1 MNTKSKIT
9 SPITDLRGVNAKII
23 KQLKTLNINTIY
35 DLLFYLPKRYDD
47 FSIIT
52 KIKDAKIGQICTIS
66 GTVMNIE
73 NKRSFRI
80 YRHTTT
86 APFTGGMAITEATV
100 NDGQRS
106 IKAVWYNQPF
116 LIKNINQGDQINIAG
131 KIVYHGNLAMQN
143 PAYEIIKSDNT
154 THTGRLVPVYR
165 ETKGLTSRW
174 IRYLVKNALLYSN
187 EIQDMLPEDL
197 IKRKRLISIQDAI
210 KQIHFPENG
219 QEKTSAKRR
228 LSFDELLLIQFAV
241 LNSKKKIKSLGAP
254 KIIPDIKFTKSI
266 LNELPFELTQA
277 QKKTS
282 WQIMRD
288 METGTPMNRLVEGD
302 VGSGKT
308 LVAIISAANVAK
320 NRFQSAFM
328 APTEILASQHFGAFA
343 NILKNTG
350 ITFGLLTSSESKA
363 YEPEL
368 GQIYSPKKTEL
379 LKMINDGKIDILIGT
394 HSLIQESVKF
404 KNLGLLILDEQ
415 HRFGVNQRAALIRRN
430 NAEQMKNNAS
440 VPHLLSMTATPI
452 PRTLAMALYGD
463 LDISIINEMPK
474 NRKKIITKAVI
485 ATKRKDAYN
494 FIETEVKKGRQIF
507 VICPKIEHK
516 QYEEGTELS
525 ERQLKTRQLKA
536 VKEEFEK
543 LSKNIF
549 PHLKVIMLH
558 GKMKPKEKDQ
568 VMQDFKNKKFDI
580 LVSTSVVEV
589 GVDVPNA
596 TIMMIE
602 GADRFGL
609 AQLHQF
615 RGRVG
620 RGEHQS
626 YCFLF
631 SDANSEDAQ
640 KRLKVMESSSDGFKL
655 AEYDLQ
661 MRGPGDFFG
670 SEQSGMPDLA
680 MEALINPILISEAQE
695 EAKKILNEDP
705 TLQKHTAILN
715 KLSQLK
721 QQVHFE

>member
-1 MNTKSKIT
+1 MKHSMNIN
-9 SPITDLRGVNAKII
+9 SPITDLRGVNIKII
-23 KQLKTLNINTIY
+23 KQLKVLNINTIY

-47 FSIIT
+47 FSVIT
-52 KIKDAKIGQICTIS
+52 KIKDAKIGQTCTIS
-66 GTVMNIE
+66 GTVMNIA
-73 NKRSFRI
+73 NKRAFRARI
-80 YRHTTT
+80 N
-86 APFTGGMAITEATV
+86 ITEATV
-100 NDGQRS
+100 NDGQRN

-116 LIKNINQGDQINIAG
+116 LVKNIHQGDQINIAG
-131 KIVYHGNLAMQN
+131 KIIYHGNLAMQN
-143 PAYEIIKSDNT
+143 PAYEIIRSDNT

-254 KIIPDIKFTKSI
+254 KIIPDIEFTKSI

-282 WQIMRD
+282 WQIMKD
-288 METGTPMNRLVEGD
+288 MEAGTPMNRLVEGD

-308 LVAIISAANVAK
+308 LVAIISAANASK
-320 NRFQSAFM
+320 NSFQSAFM
-328 APTEILASQHFGAFA
+328 APTEILASQHFNAMA
-343 NILKNTG
+343 DILKNTG
-350 ITFGLLTSSESKA
+350 ITTALLTSSESKA
-363 YEPEL
+363 FEPEL
-368 GQIYSPKKTEL
+368 GQIYTPKKTEL
-379 LKMINDGKIDILIGT
+379 IKMISDGKIDILVGT

-415 HRFGVNQRAALIRRN
+415 HRFGVNQRAKLV
-430 NAEQMKNNAS
+430 KNQTLT
-440 VPHLLSMTATPI
+440 PHLLSMTATPI

-474 NRKKIITKAVI
+474 NRKKIITKAVP
-485 ATKRKDAYN
+485 AEKRKDAYD
-494 FIETEVKKGRQIF
+494 FIEKETEKGRQVF

-516 QYEEGTELS
+516 QYDEGTELS
-525 ERQLKTRQLKA
+525 ERQLKMQQIKA
-536 VKEEFEK
+536 VKEEYEK
-543 LSKNIF
+543 LSKEIF
-549 PHLKVIMLH
+549 PHLKVAMLH
-558 GKMKPKEKDQ
+558 GKMKPKEKEQ
-568 VMQDFKNKKFDI
+568 MMREFKNKKYDI

-620 RGEHQS
+620 RGEYQS

-640 KRLKVMESSSDGFKL
+640 KRLKIMETSSDGFKL

-670 SEQSGMPDLA
+670 AEQSGMPDLA

-695 EAKKILNEDP
+695 EAKKILDEDP
-705 TLQKHTAILN
+705 TLQKHSVILN
-715 KLSQLK
+715 RLSQLK